1 MINEGK
7 PERINVTKNRA
18 AGESAGAGESIFKDL
33 AEKSLVGIY
42 LIQDGIF
49 QYANPRMGKIFGYF
63 VREIIGKKGP
73 KDLVSPE
80 DWPLVEGNINR
91 RLTGRIKSINYE
103 FRGIRKDGETVDI
116 EAYGYGTVF
125 CGRPALIGT
134 LLDIT
139 RKKRSEHMLKEAE
152 ELYRGIFENA
162 IEGIFQTT
170 AGGKIISSNP
180 ALAAML
186 GYGSPEEYIGSV
198 TNMEQQHYVDPK
210 QRQRFIDILERD
222 GRALGFECEFF
233 KKNGE
238 RIWVVI
244 NARAVRDPDG
254 TTRYYEG
261 SVIDVTEQKKAEDDL
276 RRLNEFNS
284 AIIHNAPVAIFT
296 LDRDGVFTSVNPA
309 LATLSGLGARAEE
322 KLIGFSWLKNEY
334 TVKCGLAGHIERGLK
349 GEPFQLWDFPF
360 MDYRGEKNI
369 YIDFNGVPLRAKD
382 GEIEGLLCIIE
393 ETTERVRTR
402 AKLIQE
408 TQISAIGRL
417 AAGAAHEL
425 NNPLAT
431 LVAFAEIANDLVLSQ
446 KGATENELDL
456 DKLTYCLD
464 VVQQQAFRCTNVIKD
479 LLHISRRDGLEITDV
494 DVNSLI
500 EDIFETI
507 GLDKRGILVQ
517 KELLH
522 SLPLARA
529 DMSSLRQAL
538 MSLMQNA
545 ADAVEGRM
553 DQAIHVRTYMK
564 GSAVG
569 IDIEDNGIGIP
580 GPIIE
585 KIFEPFFTT
594 KEAKKG
600 IGLGLSLCHDLL
612 ESMKGTIR
620 VESKPGRGTVFF
632 LTLPAKDSEG
642 NI

>member
-1 MINEGK
+1 MINKRK
-7 PERINVTKNRA
+7 PERIAVTKNRA
-18 AGESAGAGESIFKDL
+18 AAENAGAGESVFKDL

-80 DWPLVEGNINR
+80 DWPMVETNINR
-91 RLTGRIKSINYE
+91 RLAGRVKSINYE
-103 FRGIRKDGETVDI
+103 FRGTRKDGETVDI

-170 AGGKIISSNP
+170 VGGKIISSNP

-186 GYGSPEEYIGSV
+186 GYGSPEEYISSV

-244 NARAVRDPDG
+244 NARAVRDQDG

-261 SVIDVTEQKKAEDDL
+261 SVIDITEQKKAEDDL
-276 RRLNEFNS
+276 RKLNEFNS

-431 LVAFAEIANDLVLSQ
+431 LVAFAEIASDLVLSQ

-500 EDIFETI
+500 ENIFETI
-507 GLDKRGILVQ
+507 GLDKRGIVVQ

-538 MSLMQNA
+538 MSLIQNA

-564 GSAVG
+564 GSTVG

-600 IGLGLSLCHDLL
+600 IGLGLSLCHDFL